1 MKHLKFILEL
11 PEHFSEVFQL
21 FRLLVKLGLELRVF
35 VKNLLGLIVVSFE
48 LVDQS
53 LDLFRPGLC
62 LVLQI

>member
-11 PEHFSEVFQL
+11 PEHISEVFQL

-53 LDLFRPGLC
+53 LDLFRP
-62 LVLQI
+62 